1 MIALTA
7 QDVGWKQTRMGKFTA
22 STIGQLM
29 TSPRS
34 KADREAGGWSA
45 TAMKLIKVKAI
56 ERLTGQYIRGSEVE
70 AMRRGLLLEPA
81 ALHLLNRHWR
91 NVDVTTWQEFNSFIG
106 ATPDGLV
113 DQGTATMDLKCPMN
127 AADVLLFQDEVQD
140 GSWESLL
147 AWDKDYAW
155 QIMTQSLCCELNTCW
170 LVYFTDRL
178 SIRKFQEDER
188 EEVQS
193 LIDQRA
199 ELHSQESLY
208 PWSYTF
214 DSDGYYFAAKRFER
228 TDEITI
234 QLLSTLA
241 RANEEC
247 DRQVE
252 RLKAMIQ

>member
-1 MIALTA
+1 
-7 QDVGWKQTRMGKFTA
+7 
-22 STIGQLM
+22 
-29 TSPRS
+29 
-34 KADREAGGWSA
+34 
-45 TAMKLIKVKAI
+45 
-56 ERLTGQYIRGSEVE
+56 
-70 AMRRGLLLEPA
+70 
-81 ALHLLNRHWR
+81 
-91 NVDVTTWQEFNSFIG
+91 
-106 ATPDGLV
+106 
-113 DQGTATMDLKCPMN
+113 
-127 AADVLLFQDEVQD
+127 
-140 GSWESLL
+140 
-147 AWDKDYAW
+147 
-155 QIMTQSLCCELNTCW
+155 MTQSLCCELNTCW

-178 SIRKFQEDER
+178 AIRKFEDDER